1 VETLDQALRRN
12 ALSHAREEWRFRG
25 ESSLCS
31 WPDANVTLD
40 ASFWPPAGR
49 DKNPLFKA
57 EALERRLLS
66 PGRRLPL
73 VMLFDTA
80 LRSQLAG
87 TDVHF
92 P

>member
-57 EALERRLLS
+57 VALKKWLS
-66 PGRRLPL
+66 FRPTTPVVVLFSMLPWGR
-73 VMLFDTA
+73 
-80 LRSQLAG
+80 S
-87 TDVHF
+87 
-92 P
+92 